1 MASLIIPQ
9 QKTHQSS
16 SLIFSLSDINSFKN
30 LNNDIDHLDYNF
42 DDQEIECIG
51 SSHGWLA
58 FSQVKPK
65 NNLYIRNPFS
75 ETRFNLP
82 PKHTLPQ
89 IINHQLQY
97 TKINKLVLC
106 GNPSNGPN
114 YTVIAMHNM
123 WFRTTIAFCRPGDVK
138 WADLGS
144 NLETCYDAVC
154 CDTTKTAYVLGPGPI
169 VEGWDMKGPGPIRNM
184 VIDVGCPTKL
194 ACARE
199 MFPSDLYST
208 QWYLAL
214 SESGQLF
221 LAMRYIGE
229 FVRPYDG
236 KVVYEGDTLTDY
248 ASEPLVCPYKTVG
261 FYVFKFDGDGKKWVD
276 VESLGDDCAMFVGGN
291 ESMIV
296 SIKDKGVKG
305 NAVYFTDDY
314 WDRMNEDY
322 SYGGH
327 DNGVFYLGGTIETLW
342 EDQSRILPPP
352 FWITTPSN

>member
-1 MASLIIPQ
+1 MALPFLIIPQ
-9 QKTHQSS
+9 EPKTLQP
-16 SLIFSLSDINSFKN
+16 LYPIFSLIHKNSFKN
-30 LNNDIDHLDYNF
+30 LNNIDDHNF

-58 FSQVKPK
+58 FSHLNPHI
-65 NNLYIRNPFS
+65 NPYLCSPFS
-75 ETRFNLP
+75 EARINLP
-82 PKHTLPQ
+82 AKHTLPR
-89 IINHQLQY
+89 IADHQLQHS
-97 TKINKLVLC
+97 KINKLVLC
-106 GNPSNGPN
+106 GNPSTDPK
-114 YTVIAMHNM
+114 YTVIAMHTTC
-123 WFRTTIAFCRPGDVK
+123 FRTTIAFSRPGDVK

-144 NLETCYDAVC
+144 ELETCNDVAC
-154 CDTTKTAYVLGPGPI
+154 CAETKTAYALGPGPI
-169 VEGWDMKGPGPIRNM
+169 VEAWDMKGPGPIKKM

-194 ACARE
+194 SCDRE
-199 MFPSDLYST
+199 IFPSDLYSSN
-208 QWYLAL
+208 WYLAM

-221 LAMRYIGE
+221 LVVRYIGE

-261 FYVFKFDGDGKKWVD
+261 FYVFKLDGDGKKWVE

-291 ESMIV
+291 ESMMV
-296 SIKDKGVKG
+296 STKDHKGVKG

-327 DNGVFYLGGTIETLW
+327 DNGVFYMGGGNIETLC
-342 EDQSRILPPP
+342 EDQSRIVPPP
-352 FWITTPSN
+352 FWISI